1 MVWMM
6 FRCRGVCSDTARPVA
21 CVATKTSQKTVK
33 MAFRWYCDLVMQH
46 SLSWYRDIVTSDCC
60 HQNLKMAFRSD
71 FWEAWSKEALL
82 LAEIRFCRP
91 TSYQQQRNI
100 VKTMYSFSGPTWR
113 KRTQRSWSWGRRGWR
128 SWCWRR
134 TRSAAASAPA
144 YLPGIALAI
153 LMRFGLVFSMG
164 SLSNNLT
171 TFQFVDVAWIS
182 EKYFVVGLVFADTG
196 SDAIMLSCWCTVHF
210 ITSSWYNHHRKS

>member
-1 MVWMM
+1 
-6 FRCRGVCSDTARPVA
+6 
-21 CVATKTSQKTVK
+21 

-134 TRSAAASAPA
+134 TRSVDASVLA
-144 YLPGIALAI
+144 YQQGIVLDISMRFEFWWCWRWYWCQCAGISARHCAGHFYEVRIWMMLIFI
-153 LMRFGLVFSMG
+153 LMLILMPV
-164 SLSNNLT
+164 
-171 TFQFVDVAWIS
+171 
-182 EKYFVVGLVFADTG
+182 
-196 SDAIMLSCWCTVHF
+196 C
-210 ITSSWYNHHRKS
+210 